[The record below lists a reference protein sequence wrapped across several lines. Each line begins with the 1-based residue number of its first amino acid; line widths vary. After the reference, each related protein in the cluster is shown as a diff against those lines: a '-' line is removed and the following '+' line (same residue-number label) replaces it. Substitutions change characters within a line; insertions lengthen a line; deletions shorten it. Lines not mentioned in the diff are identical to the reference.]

1 MGTHIATFGEYRIT
15 QHEQGFYNKLTT
27 STVEKVLVS
36 VSSFKVHLPL
46 ELHSEISVLPYY
58 MSSKPSSS
66 PASSASSISLLTN
79 SS

>member
-1 MGTHIATFGEYRIT
+1 MGTIL
-15 QHEQGFYNKLTT
+15 QHLVNTELLNMSRDFIKLTT

-36 VSSFKVHLPL
+36 VSSFKFHLPL
-46 ELHSEISVLPYY
+46 ELHSEISVFPYN